1 VGVSDDRE
9 LVEGVL
15 AGIPGTFERLVRN
28 YQGLCWHIIFRMVRD
43 PETSRDLCQ
52 ETFLRVHQK
61 LHQYRQ
67 DRPLKGWIG
76 RVAYTIALRHLERR
90 AVPVVDAPSGP
101 ADESAV
107 ELIEGDFD
115 LEQAYLDQEL
125 VGRLHAEIERLAPVP
140 RAILSLYHLEELS
153 IDEIAGI
160 TDLPAGTI
168 KSHLFRA
175 RIQLRKALES
185 TWG

>member
-1 VGVSDDRE
+1 MSGDRE

-43 PETSRDLCQ
+43 PEISRDLCQ

-90 AVPVVDAPSGP
+90 AVPVVDDLPGP
-101 ADESAV
+101 TGESAV

-115 LEQAYLDQEL
+115 LERSYLDAEL
-125 VGRLHAEIERLAPVP
+125 LGHLRAQIDRLAPVP
-140 RAILSLYHLEELS
+140 RAIVSLYHLEELS

-160 TDLPAGTI
+160 TGLPAGTI

-175 RIQLRKALES
+175 RVQLRRALES
-185 TWG
+185 VWR